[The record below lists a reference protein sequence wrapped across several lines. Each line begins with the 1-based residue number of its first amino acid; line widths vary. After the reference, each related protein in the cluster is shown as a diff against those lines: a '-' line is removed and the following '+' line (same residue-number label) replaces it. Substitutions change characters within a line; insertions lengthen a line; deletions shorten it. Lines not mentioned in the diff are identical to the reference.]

1 MRFEK
6 SFKSYS
12 NNQWL
17 RYWEQTWFDRVDAF
31 HAIISKLKYCW
42 WRDNNYNEKLITERL
57 SQTIYELPN
66 I

>member
-17 RYWEQTWFDRVDAF
+17 RYWEQTWFDRVDTL
-31 HAIISKLKYCW
+31 HAIMSKTEHCW
-42 WRDNNYNEKLITERL
+42 
-57 SQTIYELPN
+57 
-66 I
+66 